1 MCASQLFFQLAST
14 DQRIGTML
22 MRSGSAR
29 EQEAA
34 CFYFERAVRKLR
46 QAGVTEK
53 AERMT
58 ELRSLHAKAEAQLTA
73 EQVPQ
78 PQPSQLSAP
87 PAADASDG
95 SCVLQ

>member
-1 MCASQLFFQLAST
+1 
-14 DQRIGTML
+14 
-22 MRSGSAR
+22 
-29 EQEAA
+29 
-34 CFYFERAVRKLR
+34 
-46 QAGVTEK
+46 
-53 AERMT
+53 MT